1 MHPIVHR
8 AEILLPN
15 HVHPTLQLRELLE
28 ILRRDLDQTLTE
40 SRLRGLI
47 NEHPDRFRVLESW
60 QGGWRQIAYGTEPVT
75 WVIAVGASPLPPG
88 GATPSHLLRE
98 SVRWLGCGLDT
109 RSRTDASR
117 WYAIALT
124 ERATR
129 NAFLRRAAA

>member
-1 MHPIVHR
+1 MHPIVQR
-8 AEILLPN
+8 AEILLQS
-15 HVHPTLQLRELLE
+15 HAHPTLQLRELLE
-28 ILRRDLDQTLTE
+28 ILRRDVDQTLTGP
-40 SRLRGLI
+40 RLRSLI

-60 QGGWRQIAYGTEPVT
+60 YGGWRQIASGTEPVT
-75 WVIAVGASPLPPG
+75 WVIAVGASPPPPG
-88 GATPSHLLRE
+88 GDAPGHLLRE

-129 NAFLRRAAA
+129 KAFLRRAAA